1 MLSFEQL
8 IQNLTDT
15 TQPSIVR
22 SSAIAGL
29 ATQGSP
35 HGVKLLIEALADLD
49 SMIRR
54 EAAKAL
60 QDLDATSATE
70 PLLRAL
76 QTESNDLT
84 LWAMLEAIS
93 ELGTPS
99 VLPALESLREI
110 DSMLTR
116 IEVKKSISRIQAR
129 YADGVHHISRSIQA

>member
-1 MLSFEQL
+1 MLSVEQL

-29 ATQGSP
+29 VAQGSP
-35 HGVKLLIEALADLD
+35 QSVKLLTETLADAD
-49 SMIRR
+49 AMIRR

-60 QDLDATSATE
+60 QNLDATSATE

-84 LWAMLEAIS
+84 LWAMIEAIS
-93 ELGTPS
+93 
-99 VLPALESLREI
+99 
-110 DSMLTR
+110 
-116 IEVKKSISRIQAR
+116 
-129 YADGVHHISRSIQA
+129 